1 VFRVESR
8 VMTIREHLRRRER
21 VMFALAM
28 SALLGSLVP
37 CFFPW
42 WPDLVAHVWW
52 ALWMVTVA
60 VVIVVGERMT
70 RCPRCGS
77 KNSPGAEQCAGCG
90 VSFGEPMP

>member
-1 VFRVESR
+1 
-8 VMTIREHLRRRER
+8 
-21 VMFALAM
+21 
-28 SALLGSLVP
+28 
-37 CFFPW
+37 
-42 WPDLVAHVWW
+42 
-52 ALWMVTVA
+52 VA